1 MSLDC
6 QQELL
11 IYKRDTEAKILL
23 LQSRYNDELNR
34 INSEKR
40 TAINNLSKKLE
51 SESIKRNISNRNN
64 LTVESPLETSKS
76 FVHLRQDTGSTGP
89 KVIEHIRKNSE
100 EHIRNRKGSYQ
111 VLKQALENSLQIHK
125 NTESKIPF
133 KYQQKKSHRKSTKSL
148 NISKIYDRLNSK
160 SKFMKTLLLL

>member
-23 LQSRYNDELNR
+23 LQSRYNDELTR

-40 TAINNLSKKLE
+40 LAITNLTKKLE
-51 SESIKRNISNRNN
+51 SETFKRN

-76 FVHLRQDTGSTGP
+76 FVLLRQDTGSTGP
-89 KVIEHIRKNSE
+89 KVIEHKRKHSE
-100 EHIRNRKGSYQ
+100 EHIQNRKGSHQ
-111 VLKQALENSLQIHK
+111 ILKQALENTLQMHRK
-125 NTESKIPF
+125 TESKVPF
-133 KYQQKKSHRKSTKSL
+133 KYQEKKSHRKSTKSL
-148 NISKIYDRLNSK
+148 NISKIYDHLNSK
-160 SKFMKTLLLL
+160 SKFMKTLLFL

>member
-23 LQSRYNDELNR
+23 LQSRYNDELTR

-40 TAINNLSKKLE
+40 LAITNLTKKLE
-51 SESIKRNISNRNN
+51 SETFKRN

-76 FVHLRQDTGSTGP
+76 FVLLRQDTGSTGP
-89 KVIEHIRKNSE
+89 KVIEHIRKHSE
-100 EHIRNRKGSYQ
+100 EHIQKRKGSHQ
-111 VLKQALENSLQIHK
+111 ILKQALENSLQIHQ
-125 NTESKIPF
+125 NSESKTPF
-133 KYQQKKSHRKSTKSL
+133 KYQEKKSHRKSTKSL
-148 NISKIYDRLNSK
+148 NISKIYDRLNPK
-160 SKFMKTLLLL
+160 SKF